1 MVADRELI
9 TGTMVAAKGILST
22 KAEATAES
30 QMRITIISDRLPPV
44 IPAMPLAM
52 ASSTPVCSNPLTV
65 KNRPRK
71 KSTVCQS
78 TFRSSRSGAG
88 LASRVR
94 MAATMPTVATV
105 SPVLAWV
112 TSSSTVTRK
121 MVTLTTKAFRLEMD
135 ARGSSDMAAARAVS
149 SRL

>member
-1 MVADRELI
+1 
-9 TGTMVAAKGILST
+9 
-22 KAEATAES
+22 
-30 QMRITIISDRLPPV
+30 
-44 IPAMPLAM
+44 M

>member
-1 MVADRELI
+1 
-9 TGTMVAAKGILST
+9 MVAAKGILST

>member
-1 MVADRELI
+1 
-9 TGTMVAAKGILST
+9 
-22 KAEATAES
+22 
-30 QMRITIISDRLPPV
+30 
-44 IPAMPLAM
+44 
-52 ASSTPVCSNPLTV
+52 
-65 KNRPRK
+65 
-71 KSTVCQS
+71 
-78 TFRSSRSGAG
+78 
-88 LASRVR
+88 
-94 MAATMPTVATV
+94 MPTVATV